1 MKKKNFNQYNVF
13 FAVNTSEQLKEIKKL
28 CCTIFGGY
36 SLQDMQGGW
45 TSPSGEVV
53 EEDSKFLQILT
64 NKDERHIENLCEH
77 ITKIADQQE
86 VFYICSAVSLN
97 VVKQSK

>member
-1 MKKKNFNQYNVF
+1 MKKKEFKQYNVY
-13 FAVNTSEQLKEIKKL
+13 FAVNKADQLKEIKKL

-45 TSPSGEVV
+45 TSEAGEVV
-53 EEDSKFLQILT
+53 EEESKFLQVLT
-64 NKDERHIENLCEH
+64 NKDERHIQNLCEH

-86 VFYICSAVSLN
+86 VFFICSSVSLN
-97 VVKQSK
+97 VVKKN